1 MIIGG
6 LNALGWKRASIALA
20 LMAIVVGCFV
30 ASMYQQKSFRYGY
43 TQEPIRRLQVY
54 SGINSYLAITI
65 EKTCLLAFPS
75 SFTVQAPDISQ
86 LTFTNST
93 RLQIFEF
100 INENPGIQF
109 RAVCAGLCLPLGLA
123 QYHLGVLVK
132 AGLLSFVRD
141 GRYKRF
147 FVSKKFSRKQMLTIS
162 LLRHKTVKK
171 IVEALICKKQLSHG
185 KLASE
190 VSITSQALTW
200 QMKSLRNTEFILQTN
215 DGLKKIYSIDK
226 DSALMLEKCLAI
238 VN

>member
-1 MIIGG
+1 MS
-6 LNALGWKRASIALA
+6 LKRVAFALA
-20 LMAIVVGCFV
+20 LTLIVVGVFAAQV
-30 ASMYQQKSFRYGY
+30 YQQKNFKLSY
-43 TQEPIRRLQVY
+43 TEQPVHSIAVY
-54 SGINSYLAITI
+54 SGITSLKAIPINEYLMV
-65 EKTCLLAFPS
+65 AFPP
-75 SFTVQAPDISQ
+75 FITVQAPDASQ
-86 LTFTNST
+86 SVLTNST
-93 RLQIFEF
+93 RSQIFDY
-100 INENPGIQF
+100 IHQNPGMQF
-109 RAVCAGLCLPLGLA
+109 RAISSALCLPLGLA

-132 AGLLSFVRD
+132 AGLVSFVRD

-147 FVSKKFSRKQMLTIS
+147 FVSKKFSRKQMLAIS

-171 IVEALICKKQLSHG
+171 IVEALLRKKQLSHG

-226 DSALMLEKCLAI
+226 NSALMLEKCLTI